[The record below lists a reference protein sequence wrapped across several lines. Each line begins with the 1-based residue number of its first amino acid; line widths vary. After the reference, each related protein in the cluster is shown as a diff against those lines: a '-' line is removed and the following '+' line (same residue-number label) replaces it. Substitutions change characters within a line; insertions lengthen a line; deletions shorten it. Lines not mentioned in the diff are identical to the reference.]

1 MCRLTWWQRR
11 LLLTAYTTMSRIK
24 IDPPNQLP
32 SSGITAIQ
40 YKQWKVALKI
50 FLQQTA
56 EFREFYPGGKYPK
69 WDGLEDNPNRLDK
82 LHDEDKK
89 HTSAENVEHL
99 AQRRINL
106 ETFLGIIARYS
117 DEGDFDDIMEKSNN
131 LEYIFQLHERRY
143 GIQRKGRYFHR
154 MDTIRFDKSTMT
166 DHNKF
171 YNDLRS
177 CFKSNLLKKG
187 DMVKHK
193 NTVMTTDEKVSPTTE
208 CLLISM
214 ALERIDTRLPA
225 EIDRIF
231 GHRMNDG
238 TSLMDLQSE
247 IFSYIPRALEAVDR
261 DEMVCNAYNLHTNTE
276 TFDEPPTVDIN
287 AVSYNNKPRSQYKP
301 EFRGQNKPYRPN
313 QSRNF
318 TKKFCKVCQAL
329 EMPNY
334 IVNSHN
340 PSDCR
345 KKTTLQQIAIEEA
358 ENSNDHE
365 ATDYVPQQED

>member
-1 MCRLTWWQRR
+1 MCRLSWWQRR

-56 EFREFYPGGKYPK
+56 EFREFYPGGKYPT
-69 WDGLEDNPNRLDK
+69 WVSFEDNPNRLDK
-82 LHDEDKK
+82 LTDTDKK
-89 HTSAENVEHL
+89 TTSAENVEHL
-99 AQRRINL
+99 AQRRIHL

-131 LEYIFQLHERRY
+131 LEFIFQLHERRY

-154 MDTIRFDKSTMT
+154 MDSIRFDKSTMT

-177 CFKSNLLKKG
+177 CFKSNLLKQG

-193 NTVMTTDEKVSPTTE
+193 NTVMPSDEKVSPTTE
-208 CLLISM
+208 CLLISI

-247 IFSYIPRALEAVDR
+247 IFSYIPRALESVDR
-261 DEMVCNAYNLHTNTE
+261 EEMVCNAYNLHSNTE
-276 TFDEPPTVDIN
+276 TFEESPTVDIN
-287 AVSYNNKPRSQYKP
+287 AVSYNRPRSQYKSD
-301 EFRGQNKPYRPN
+301 FRGQNRSFKPN
-313 QSRNF
+313 QNKNF

-329 EMPNY
+329 DMPNY

-345 KKTTLQQIAIEEA
+345 KKNTLQQIAIDDA
-358 ENSNDHE
+358 ETSHNHE
-365 ATDYVPQQED
+365 ATDFVPQQED